1 MSTPTVISIPSRTTG
16 RALSIGFPAVDS
28 NFPNCRYWR
37 QVAGLLLLFVA
48 PVAFSAPGFIAGSK
62 VTRGNVLAEISVQ
75 FACGVEYIDHF
86 PTQRGETV
94 RIQLASTAICSGVS
108 PLVARS
114 REQLRPLQADLVGL
128 QEIIYDGNTVGNQ
141 TLTLVFDEAVG
152 FDVVHTG
159 TSNIM
164 VIRLHFDEPAI
175 AVQPQSG
182 ATGVRVQ
189 KTPDPKPAYVVNLS
203 SSRKAHAESD
213 MPTLELEPGLELFE
227 SEVVLAG
234 VTWYRLR
241 LGYFMSSAEAQA
253 ELANLHDRFP
263 TAWVDHAPRSVTAD
277 SASLPTDD
285 RPDLSTYATNTALAS
300 IGLDRI
306 DELMADARTAMVA
319 TEYSRAV
326 QIYTKVL
333 RAPNHDRHPQAQEF
347 LALAREKNGQ
357 MAHARA
363 EYQRYLAL
371 YPDSEGASRVSQR
384 LATLLAVDRKSTVSA
399 GPVVAQSGKQRT
411 SASDWRVQTFFSQYY
426 RRDVNQMNDAEE
438 VVSQSAL
445 YSDINLDARRRGE
458 RFDFSSRLSAGYRND
473 FLGEGVGSGNQLRI
487 SYAYAD
493 LADAATGLRGRIGR
507 QSRNT
512 GGVLGRFDGLNFGYQ
527 ASDRILVNA
536 VVGRPV
542 NSAVD
547 GVDSERSF
555 YGTSINYGPILENL
569 ELGMFYI
576 EQDIEGVQD
585 RQAVGTEF
593 RYFGPNQSFW
603 GLIDYDTSFKE
614 VGSAYLQGSWRFES
628 RLTLHGS
635 LDRRRSPFLSTGN
648 ALIGQPVATFAELL
662 VLMTEEEIRQ
672 LSLDRTS
679 IATTYTIGLSHSLT
693 PRLQINADANQ
704 TKVDATP
711 ASGGVAATPQ
721 STYRYYSTN
730 LTASSLLMEGDVSIV
745 GLRYSTSD
753 TTNVMSLT
761 LDTRLPIGRTWRIN
775 PRIRVDRR
783 QMLSDSSYEWI
794 YTPGLRMQFRKSQKF
809 RLELEIGK
817 RFSQRDSAVVN
828 LDRESYFINLGY
840 QAFF

>member
-1 MSTPTVISIPSRTTG
+1 MSACKKRRIPSLHT
-16 RALSIGFPAVDS
+16 LSIFPQAAGRT
-28 NFPNCRYWR
+28 PNLICQPWSLLP
-37 QVAGLLLLFVA
+37 GLSCLSPKSFWPGLPGTDFA
-48 PVAFSAPGFIAGSK
+48 SATSG
-62 VTRGNVLAEISVQ
+62 
-75 FACGVEYIDHF
+75 
-86 PTQRGETV
+86 
-94 RIQLASTAICSGVS
+94 IQLK
-108 PLVARS
+108 PRS
-114 REQLRPLQADLVGL
+114 NLRNLQ
-128 QEIIYDGNTVGNQ
+128 
-141 TLTLVFDEAVG
+141 
-152 FDVVHTG
+152 
-159 TSNIM
+159 
-164 VIRLHFDEPAI
+164 
-175 AVQPQSG
+175 
-182 ATGVRVQ
+182 
-189 KTPDPKPAYVVNLS
+189 
-203 SSRKAHAESD
+203 
-213 MPTLELEPGLELFE
+213 
-227 SEVVLAG
+227 
-234 VTWYRLR
+234 
-241 LGYFMSSAEAQA
+241 
-253 ELANLHDRFP
+253 DRFP
-263 TAWVDHAPRSVTAD
+263 TAWIDHAPRSVTAD

-285 RPDLSTYATNTALAS
+285 RPELSTYATNTALAS
-300 IGLDRI
+300 IGLDKI
-306 DELMADARTAMVA
+306 DLLMSDARKAIVA
-319 TEYSRAV
+319 REYSRAV

-333 RAPNHDRHPQAQEF
+333 RAPNHDRHREAQEF

-371 YPDSEGASRVSQR
+371 YPDSEGATRVSQR
-384 LATLLAVDRKSTVSA
+384 LAALLAVERKPADSATSSTMRARNSA
-399 GPVVAQSGKQRT
+399 QRQ
-411 SASDWRVQTFFSQYY
+411 SDWRIQTFFSQYY
-426 RRDVNQMNDAEE
+426 RRDVNQLNDAEE
-438 VVSQSAL
+438 IVSQSAL

-473 FLGEGVGSGNQLRI
+473 FLDEGVGSGNQLRV

-512 GGVLGRFDGLNFGYQ
+512 GGILGRFDGLNFGYQ

-542 NSAVD
+542 NSATD
-547 GVDSERSF
+547 GVNSERSF

-576 EQDIEGVQD
+576 QQDIEGVRD
-585 RQAVGTEF
+585 RQAIGTEF

-614 VGSAYLQGSWRFES
+614 VGSAYLQGSWRFDS

-679 IATTYTIGLSHSLT
+679 IATTYTLGLSHSLT

-704 TKVDATP
+704 TSVDATP

-721 STYRYYSTN
+721 STYRYYSAN
-730 LTASSLLMEGDVSIV
+730 VTASSLFMEGDVSIV

-753 TTNVMSLT
+753 TTKVTSLT
-761 LDTRLPIGRTWRIN
+761 LDTRIPIGRTWRIN

-794 YTPGLRMQFRKSQKF
+794 YTPGLRMQLRKSQKF
-809 RLELEIGK
+809 RLELEVGK
-817 RFSQRDSAVVN
+817 RFSKRDSTIVN

>member
-1 MSTPTVISIPSRTTG
+1 VISRLPGSKR
-16 RALSIGFPAVDS
+16 
-28 NFPNCRYWR
+28 WR
-37 QVAGLLLLFVA
+37 QMAGLILLFVA
-48 PVAFSAPGFIAGSK
+48 PVALSAPGFIAGSK
-62 VTRGNVLAEISVQ
+62 ITRGNVLAEVTVH
-75 FACGVEYIDHF
+75 FACGIEYIDHF
-86 PTQRGETV
+86 PTQRGDTIRV
-94 RIQLASTAICSGVS
+94 QLQSTTICNGVS

-141 TLTLVFDEAVG
+141 TLTLIFDESVG

-159 TSNIM
+159 TSNVM
-164 VIRLHFDEPAI
+164 TIRLHFDEPAI
-175 AVQPQSG
+175 PVQAKSG

-189 KTPDPKPAYVVNLS
+189 KTPDPEPAYVVNLS
-203 SSRKAHAESD
+203 SSRRAHAESD
-213 MPTLELEPGLELFE
+213 MPTLELAPGIELFE

-241 LGYFMSSAEAQA
+241 LGYFRNTAEAQV
-253 ELANLHDRFP
+253 ELANLQDRFP
-263 TAWVDHAPRSVTAD
+263 TAWIDHAPRSVTAD

-285 RPDLSTYATNTALAS
+285 RPELSTYATNTALAS
-300 IGLDRI
+300 IGLDKI
-306 DELMADARTAMVA
+306 DLLMSDARKAMVA
-319 TEYSRAV
+319 REYSRAV

-333 RAPNHDRHPQAQEF
+333 RAPNHDRHREAQEF

-371 YPDSEGASRVSQR
+371 YPDSEGATRVSQR
-384 LATLLAVDRKSTVSA
+384 LAALLAVERKPADSATSSTMRARNSA
-399 GPVVAQSGKQRT
+399 QRQ
-411 SASDWRVQTFFSQYY
+411 SDWRIQTFFSQYY
-426 RRDVNQMNDAEE
+426 RRDVNQLNDAEE
-438 VVSQSAL
+438 IVSQSAL

-473 FLGEGVGSGNQLRI
+473 FLDEDVGSGNQLRV

-512 GGVLGRFDGLNFGYQ
+512 GGVLGRFDGFNFGYQ

-536 VVGRPV
+536 VVGKPV
-542 NSAVD
+542 NSAAD

-555 YGTSINYGPILENL
+555 YGTSINYGPIIENL

-576 EQDIEGVQD
+576 QQDIEGVRD
-585 RQAVGTEF
+585 RQAIGTEF

-679 IATTYTIGLSHSLT
+679 IATTYTLGLSHSLT

-704 TKVDATP
+704 TSVDATP
-711 ASGGVAATPQ
+711 ASGGVAGTPQ
-721 STYRYYSTN
+721 STYRYYFAN
-730 LTASSLLMEGDVSIV
+730 VTASSLFMEGDVSIV

-753 TTNVMSLT
+753 TTKVTSLT
-761 LDTRLPIGRTWRIN
+761 LDTRIPLGRTWRIN

-794 YTPGLRMQFRKSQKF
+794 YTPGLRMQLRKSQKF
-809 RLELEIGK
+809 RLQLEVGK
-817 RFSQRDSAVVN
+817 RFSERDSGIVN

>member
-1 MSTPTVISIPSRTTG
+1 
-16 RALSIGFPAVDS
+16 
-28 NFPNCRYWR
+28 
-37 QVAGLLLLFVA
+37 
-48 PVAFSAPGFIAGSK
+48 
-62 VTRGNVLAEISVQ
+62 
-75 FACGVEYIDHF
+75 
-86 PTQRGETV
+86 
-94 RIQLASTAICSGVS
+94 
-108 PLVARS
+108 
-114 REQLRPLQADLVGL
+114 
-128 QEIIYDGNTVGNQ
+128 
-141 TLTLVFDEAVG
+141 
-152 FDVVHTG
+152 
-159 TSNIM
+159 
-164 VIRLHFDEPAI
+164 
-175 AVQPQSG
+175 
-182 ATGVRVQ
+182 
-189 KTPDPKPAYVVNLS
+189 PDPEPAYVVNLS
-203 SSRKAHAESD
+203 SSRRAHAESD
-213 MPTLELEPGLELFE
+213 MPTLELAPGLELFE

-241 LGYFMSSAEAQA
+241 LGYFRNSAEAQV
-253 ELANLHDRFP
+253 ELGNLQGRFP
-263 TAWVDHAPRSVTAD
+263 TAWIDHAPRSVTAD
-277 SASLPTDD
+277 SGSVPTDD
-285 RPDLSTYATNTALAS
+285 RPELSTYATNTALAS
-300 IGLDRI
+300 IGLDKI
-306 DELMADARTAMVA
+306 DLLMSDARKAMVA
-319 TEYSRAV
+319 REYSRAV

-333 RAPNHDRHPQAQEF
+333 RAPNHDRHHEAQEF

-371 YPDSEGASRVSQR
+371 YPDSEGATRVSQR
-384 LATLLAVDRKSTVSA
+384 LAALLAVERKPADSATSSTMRARNSA
-399 GPVVAQSGKQRT
+399 QRQ
-411 SASDWRVQTFFSQYY
+411 SDWRIQTFFSQYY
-426 RRDVNQMNDAEE
+426 RRDVNQLNDAEE
-438 VVSQSAL
+438 IVSQSAL

-473 FLGEGVGSGNQLRI
+473 FLDEGVGSGNQLRV

-512 GGVLGRFDGLNFGYQ
+512 GGVLGRFDGFNFGYQ

-536 VVGRPV
+536 VVGKPV
-542 NSAVD
+542 NSATD

-555 YGTSINYGPILENL
+555 YGTSINYGPIIENL

-576 EQDIEGVQD
+576 QQDIEGVRD
-585 RQAVGTEF
+585 RQAIGTEF

-679 IATTYTIGLSHSLT
+679 IATTYTLGLSHSLT

-704 TKVDATP
+704 TSVDATP
-711 ASGGVAATPQ
+711 ASGGVAATLQ
-721 STYRYYSTN
+721 STYRYYSAN
-730 LTASSLLMEGDVSIV
+730 VTASSLFMEGDVSIV

-753 TTNVMSLT
+753 TTKVTSLT
-761 LDTRLPIGRTWRIN
+761 LDTRIPIGRTWRIN

-794 YTPGLRMQFRKSQKF
+794 YTPGLRMQLRKSQKF
-809 RLELEIGK
+809 RLELEVGK
-817 RFSQRDSAVVN
+817 RFSMRDSTIVN

>member
-1 MSTPTVISIPSRTTG
+1 
-16 RALSIGFPAVDS
+16 
-28 NFPNCRYWR
+28 
-37 QVAGLLLLFVA
+37 
-48 PVAFSAPGFIAGSK
+48 
-62 VTRGNVLAEISVQ
+62 
-75 FACGVEYIDHF
+75 
-86 PTQRGETV
+86 
-94 RIQLASTAICSGVS
+94 
-108 PLVARS
+108 
-114 REQLRPLQADLVGL
+114 
-128 QEIIYDGNTVGNQ
+128 
-141 TLTLVFDEAVG
+141 
-152 FDVVHTG
+152 
-159 TSNIM
+159 
-164 VIRLHFDEPAI
+164 DEPAI
-175 AVQPQSG
+175 PVQARSG

-189 KTPDPKPAYVVNLS
+189 KTPDPEPAYVVNLS
-203 SSRKAHAESD
+203 SSRRAHAESD
-213 MPTLELEPGLELFE
+213 MPTLELAPGLELFE

-241 LGYFMSSAEAQA
+241 LGYFRNTAEAQV
-253 ELANLHDRFP
+253 ELTNLQDRFP
-263 TAWVDHAPRSVTAD
+263 TAWIDHAPRSVTAD

-285 RPDLSTYATNTALAS
+285 RPELSTYATNTALAS
-300 IGLDRI
+300 IGLDKI
-306 DELMADARTAMVA
+306 DLLMSDARKAMVA
-319 TEYSRAV
+319 REYSRAV

-333 RAPNHDRHPQAQEF
+333 RAPNHDRHHEAQEF

-371 YPDSEGASRVSQR
+371 YPDSEGATRVSQR
-384 LATLLAVDRKSTVSA
+384 LAALLAVERKPVDAASSPAMRARNSA
-399 GPVVAQSGKQRT
+399 QRQ
-411 SASDWRVQTFFSQYY
+411 SDWRIQTFFSQYY
-426 RRDVNQMNDAEE
+426 RRDVNQLNDAEE
-438 VVSQSAL
+438 IVSQSAL

-473 FLGEGVGSGNQLRI
+473 FLDEGVGSGNQLRV

-512 GGVLGRFDGLNFGYQ
+512 GGVLGRFDGFNFGYQ

-536 VVGRPV
+536 VVGKPV
-542 NSAVD
+542 NSATD

-576 EQDIEGVQD
+576 QQDIEGVRD
-585 RQAVGTEF
+585 RQAIGTEF

-679 IATTYTIGLSHSLT
+679 IATTYTLGLSHSLT

-704 TKVDATP
+704 TSVDATP
-711 ASGGVAATPQ
+711 ASGGVAATLQ
-721 STYRYYSTN
+721 STYRYYSAN
-730 LTASSLLMEGDVSIV
+730 VTASSLFMEGDVSIV

-753 TTNVMSLT
+753 TTKVTSLT
-761 LDTRLPIGRTWRIN
+761 LDTRIPIGRTWRIN

-794 YTPGLRMQFRKSQKF
+794 YTPGLRMQLRKSQKF
-809 RLELEIGK
+809 RLELEVGK
-817 RFSQRDSAVVN
+817 RFSMRDSTIVN